1 MWFFHIGILQKG
13 DGTNMYLKNKP
24 RVLITAMGDGHQ
36 RPMHCHQCDGNA
48 KRQRLL
54 APVALASAPDGS
66 LYVGDFNLI
75 RRISLDG
82 HVATVVELRWVSVF
96 ILIMKEMKMIF
107 IFNVTQLY
115 YKVII

>member
-1 MWFFHIGILQKG
+1 
-13 DGTNMYLKNKP
+13 MYLKNKP
-24 RVLITAMGDGHQ
+24 RVLVTTMGDGHQ

-54 APVALASAPDGS
+54 APVALAAAPDGS

-82 HVATVVELRWVSVF
+82 HVTTVVELRYA
-96 ILIMKEMKMIF
+96 IF
-107 IFNVTQLY
+107 INLVF
-115 YKVII
+115 